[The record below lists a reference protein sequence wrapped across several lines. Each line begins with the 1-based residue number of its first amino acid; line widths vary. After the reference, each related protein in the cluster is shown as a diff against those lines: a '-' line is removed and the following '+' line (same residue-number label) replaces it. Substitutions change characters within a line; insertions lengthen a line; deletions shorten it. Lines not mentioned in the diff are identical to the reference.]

1 MLFIAGDAF
10 ALTQIRRPTG
20 DGTVNGAWTYSSGT
34 TGWNLVDESAADD
47 ADYFTCPISGSPYFL
62 FTFPVFNV
70 PTGATINS
78 LAVTYRGMDVSNGTN
93 RINARLTVD
102 GSGAIHVTNNDNP
115 GSSFFTTYTKTW
127 TTNPITTQAW
137 TADEI
142 NGVAGATELQQFG
155 VYHSD
160 CNPQIR
166 TSWVY
171 ATVDYTT
178 PLLQSSAIDSS
189 GEIITLTFNEAV
201 TFGAGGNGGWTI
213 DMSGGS
219 GEGMSYSSGS
229 GSTTLV
235 YTITGRVIQSGETG
249 TVSYTQPG
257 NGAENSSGDDLATIA
272 SSAVTNNSSQGGGP
286 SFDALLLG
294 GD

>member
-1 MLFIAGDAF
+1 M
-10 ALTQIRRPTG
+10 
-20 DGTVNGAWTYSSGT
+20 
-34 TGWNLVDESAADD
+34 DE
-47 ADYFTCPISGSPYFL
+47 
-62 FTFPVFNV
+62 
-70 PTGATINS
+70 
-78 LAVTYRGMDVSNGTN
+78 SNGTN
-93 RINARLTVD
+93 RINARLIVN
-102 GSGAIHVTNNDNP
+102 GSGAIHATNDDNP

-178 PLLQSSAIDSS
+178 PILQSSFIDSS
-189 GEIITLTFNEAV
+189 GATITLTLNEAI

-229 GSTTLV
+229 GTSALV
-235 YTITGRVIQSGETG
+235 YSITGRTIQYGETG
-249 TVSYTQPG
+249 TIAYTQPG
-257 NGAENSSGDDLATIA
+257 DGVENSSGDDLATIA
-272 SSAVTNNSSQGGGP
+272 SASVANNSSQGGG
-286 SFDALLLG
+286 SAFDALLLG